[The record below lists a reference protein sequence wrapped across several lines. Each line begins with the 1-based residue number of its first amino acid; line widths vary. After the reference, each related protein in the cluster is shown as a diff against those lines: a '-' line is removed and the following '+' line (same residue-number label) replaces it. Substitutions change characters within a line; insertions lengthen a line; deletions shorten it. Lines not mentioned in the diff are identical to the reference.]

1 MSAADLRLAD
11 PGLQAAP
18 TAGPGYLLGRTC
30 RMTLDRP
37 RIMGILNV
45 TPDSFSDGG
54 EIRSRDEAVARA
66 RQMTADGA
74 DLIDIG
80 GESTRPGAAAVSLQ
94 EELDRVMPV
103 LEALRHEIGIPVSI
117 DTNKSEVAQAALG
130 AGAEFI
136 NDISG
141 LLFDARMAEVVAR
154 MEAGLFLMH
163 TRGRPA
169 QMQADTVY
177 RDLIGEVIASLEE
190 SLGAALRA
198 GVNAE
203 RVAIDPGI
211 GFGKDAAGNL
221 ALLKRL
227 AELGRLGRP
236 ILLGTSRK
244 RFLGEITGQ
253 PEPRQRLAGTL
264 ATVALGVAS
273 GAGIFRV
280 HDVGPARQ
288 AALTAWAICRAA
300 A

>member
-11 PGLQAAP
+11 RGLQVAP

-30 RMTLDRP
+30 RITLDRP
-37 RIMGILNV
+37 RIMGVLNV

-54 EIRSRDEAVARA
+54 EIRSTDEAIARA
-66 RQMTADGA
+66 RQITAEGA
-74 DLIDIG
+74 DRIDIG

-103 LEALRHEIGIPVSI
+103 LEALRHEIDVPVSI
-117 DTNKSEVAQAALG
+117 DTNKSEVAQAGLE

-141 LLFDARMAEVVAR
+141 LRFDARIAEVVAR

-177 RDLIGEVIASLEE
+177 RDLIGEVVGRLEE

-198 GVNAE
+198 GVNTE
-203 RVAIDPGI
+203 RIAIDPGI

-273 GAGIFRV
+273 GAGLFRV
-280 HDVGPARQ
+280 HDVGPARE